1 VSALAPAR
9 NRVSPL
15 GDIVAATGRG
25 TWMGN
30 RGRLHEGR
38 GTRDVVRHHQSRAWI
53 TCALDFWGRRVA
65 QWEPGHYTP
74 LFFLDE
80 AVALAAGHR
89 PCAEC
94 RRPAYREFRDAAARH
109 LGTAR
114 LLAPQLDR
122 VLHEQR
128 WDGVTRGRRLHELAW
143 RDLPEGAFVLAS
155 SAGEPASSAR
165 APALVRD
172 DHLRRWLP
180 DNSYGDRVPRPRRG
194 TATVIT
200 PPATLA
206 VLRAGYPVQLGDE
219 PETWARPNP

>member
-1 VSALAPAR
+1 
-9 NRVSPL
+9 
-15 GDIVAATGRG
+15 
-25 TWMGN
+25 MGN

-94 RRPAYREFRDAAARH
+94 RRPAYREFRDSVARH
-109 LGTAR
+109 LGTTR

-122 VLHEQR
+122 LLHEQR
-128 WDGVTRGRRLHELAW
+128 WDATDRRRRLHQLPW
-143 RDLPEGAFVLAS
+143 RDLPEGAFVVVS
-155 SAGEPASSAR
+155 GG
-165 APALVRD
+165 PALVRD
-172 DHLRRWLP
+172 DHLRRWSA
-180 DNSYGDRVPRPRRG
+180 DNTYADRLPRPRRG
-194 TATVIT
+194 TAAVIT

-206 VLRAGYPVQLGDE
+206 VLRAGYPVQLGDQ
-219 PETWARPNP
+219 PGPAP